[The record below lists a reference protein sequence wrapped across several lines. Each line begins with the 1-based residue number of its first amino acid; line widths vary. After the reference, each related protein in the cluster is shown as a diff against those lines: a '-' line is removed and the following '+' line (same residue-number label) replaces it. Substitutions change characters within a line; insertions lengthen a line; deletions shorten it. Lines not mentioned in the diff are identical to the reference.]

1 MENAEAQVLK
11 FKELINEINTCVLVT
26 KSDTGKLRGR
36 PMATAKVDEDGSIW
50 FFTNEYSGKVEEIS
64 HRGEILL
71 SYASPS
77 KNSYVVLSAKA
88 TLSDDKIKIKELWS
102 PLMKAW
108 FPEGLND
115 PKILLV
121 KADPEEVE
129 YWDSSANKIV
139 VLFNMLKAA
148 VNRNGYHEGQHGKLS
163 VQ

>member
-1 MENAEAQVLK
+1 MDKENRQLEK
-11 FKELINEINTCVLVT
+11 FKELINEIKTCILIT
-26 KSDTGKLRGR
+26 KTDAGKLKGR
-36 PMATAKVDEDGSIW
+36 PMETAHIDEDGSIW

-64 HRGEILL
+64 HQHEILL
-71 SYASPS
+71 SYSSPS

-88 TLSDDKIKIKELWS
+88 TLSDDKEKMKQIWN

-121 KADPEEVE
+121 KADPEEAE

-139 VLFNMLKAA
+139 VLFNMLKA
-148 VNRNGYHEGQHGKLS
+148 VLTGKVYNEGEHEKIS
-163 VQ
+163 V